1 MASLTVGSDLQY
13 HAAAL
18 GRSAFRALRARPSGS
33 VAKFIDMRVEPGL
46 WDDLSRERIDLLRRT
61 QFACHPQLT
70 LTDHVHEFDA
80 GESRRR

>member
-1 MASLTVGSDLQY
+1 MDRDRIRGAIRKATGSVKEAVG
-13 HAAAL
+13 
-18 GRSAFRALRARPSGS
+18 GS
-33 VAKFIDMRVEPGL
+33 VAKFLDMRVQPGL
-46 WDDLSRERIDLLRRT
+46 WDELSRERMELLRWT

>member
-1 MASLTVGSDLQY
+1 MKPTCCVGIPFEAADSQMRSPLTLSARQVG
-13 HAAAL
+13 
-18 GRSAFRALRARPSGS
+18 F
-33 VAKFIDMRVEPGL
+33 VAKFLDMRVQPGR
-46 WDDLSRERIDLLRRT
+46 WDDLSRERIELLRWT